1 MIPVCIYA
9 AVDSFLMLVVY
20 VPVPMGVIE
29 LTEMR
34 PIAGDGIALCL
45 LAWLSVACQSPLA
58 ISPSAPPPIATLTPV
73 ETRMRSPVPGA
84 LTEAEAIALAKEEMA
99 ARGVTLHTVRITIG
113 GEPRWASVRYASSY
127 AVEGRVFQAQ
137 TVLVALAVA
146 RVMAQVHPP
155 IDGGIRL
162 AVIPGGESEV
172 GLRVTAVDG
181 PTLETWA
188 DGSISDQEFVDAW
201 TVGAVTTE

>member
-20 VPVPMGVIE
+20 VPVPMGVIW
-29 LTEMR
+29 LAGMR
-34 PIAGDGIALCL
+34 PIAGDGILLCL
-45 LAWLSVACQSPLA
+45 LAWLCVACQSPLTTFPGA
-58 ISPSAPPPIATLTPV
+58 SPPTATLTPV
-73 ETRMRSPVPGA
+73 ETRMPTPAPGP
-84 LTEAEAIALAKEEMA
+84 LTEAEAIALVKEEMA
-99 ARGVTLHTVRITIG
+99 ARGVALHTVRITIG

-162 AVIPGGESEV
+162 AVIPGGESDV
-172 GLRVTAVDG
+172 GLRVTVVDG
-181 PTLETWA
+181 PTLEAWA

-201 TVGAVTTE
+201 TVGTVTTE

>member
-1 MIPVCIYA
+1 
-9 AVDSFLMLVVY
+9 
-20 VPVPMGVIE
+20 
-29 LTEMR
+29 MR

-45 LAWLSVACQSPLA
+45 LAWLCVACQSPLTTFPGA
-58 ISPSAPPPIATLTPV
+58 SPPTATLTPV
-73 ETRMRSPVPGA
+73 ETRMPTPAPGP
-84 LTEAEAIALAKEEMA
+84 LTEAEAIALVKEEMA
-99 ARGVTLHTVRITIG
+99 ARGVALHTVRITIG

-162 AVIPGGESEV
+162 AVIPGGESNV
-172 GLRVTAVDG
+172 GLRVTVVDG
-181 PTLETWA
+181 PTLEAWA

-201 TVGAVTTE
+201 TVGTVTTE